1 MGVRWDSSCSSASV
15 WSVRRGGQWTVA
27 RYSRPMPEPIT
38 TAAAAA
44 AKAVSKARQ
53 SDAELPPEAGEFLA
67 RVSGGPLHEVGAWL
81 GDHVRVWR
89 VQRQIGVLERA
100 QRDLRQAGRDPRQ
113 VKWNVLFPLLEAGS
127 LEDDPEMVER
137 WAALLA
143 NAADPEATEVPP
155 SFPDILK
162 QLSPK
167 EAQILDAVFGALV
180 EGRTVVYGARL
191 RSDLSVDEETYTVA
205 VENLYRERL
214 LKPMSVKLDFVE
226 PAETRYATDTLETVM
241 LTALGEAFLGACRR
255 DDISRSFIAWRR
267 SLHPS

>member
-1 MGVRWDSSCSSASV
+1 
-15 WSVRRGGQWTVA
+15 
-27 RYSRPMPEPIT
+27 MPEPVT

-44 AKAVSKARQ
+44 AKAVSKAHQ

-67 RVSGGPLHEVGAWL
+67 RVSGGPLHEIGAWL

-89 VQRQIGVLERA
+89 VQRQIGILERA
-100 QRDLRQAGRDPRQ
+100 RQDLCDAGRSPRQ

-127 LEDDPEMVER
+127 LEDDPEMAER

-162 QLSPK
+162 QLSPT
-167 EAQILDAVFGALV
+167 EARILDAVFEALV
-180 EGRTVVYGARL
+180 EGGEDAILHGARVRL
-191 RSDLSVDEETYTVA
+191 ALGVDEKTYTVA

-214 LKPMSVKLDFVE
+214 LKPVSVKLDFVE
-226 PAETRYATDTLETVM
+226 PADTRYATDTLETVM
-241 LTALGEAFLGACRR
+241 LTALGETFVRACRR
-255 DDISRSFIAWRR
+255 DGTSRSDGDAR
-267 SLHPS
+267 SGQSEHAAE

>member
-1 MGVRWDSSCSSASV
+1 
-15 WSVRRGGQWTVA
+15 
-27 RYSRPMPEPIT
+27 MPEPVT

-44 AKAVSKARQ
+44 AKAVSKAHQ

-67 RVSGGPLHEVGAWL
+67 RVSGGPLHEIGAWL

-89 VQRQIGVLERA
+89 VQRQIGILERA
-100 QRDLRQAGRDPRQ
+100 QRDLLDTGRNPRQ

-127 LEDDPEMVER
+127 LEDDPEMAER

-162 QLSPK
+162 QLSPA
-167 EAQILDAVFGALV
+167 EARILDAVFGALV
-180 EGRTVVYGARL
+180 EGGEDAILHGARVRL
-191 RSDLSVDEETYTVA
+191 ALGVDEETYTVA

-214 LKPMSVKLDFVE
+214 LKPVSVKLDFIE
-226 PAETRYATDTLETVM
+226 PADTRYATDTLETVM
-241 LTALGEAFLGACRR
+241 LTALGEAFVRACRR
-255 DDISRSFIAWRR
+255 DGTSRSDRDAR
-267 SLHPS
+267 SEQSEHAAE